1 MKNNLNEN
9 YKKRLNT
16 MGKVI
21 NLFEK
26 FDYIKVQDY
35 QRAYSW
41 EERQIEQFLLDI
53 KEYLDKDINY
63 YLGHFLFEKNEDN
76 KKIGYIID
84 GQQRLTTIIIF
95 LSSAFEK
102 IKNLNNG
109 ELAPE
114 ELDIYKSIL
123 IRNNEIKFSTV
134 DYDNKL
140 FKERVI
146 YRVKGAVKPETQ
158 SQNRILEAVKYF
170 NKKLEKETI
179 ENLTNMVKIIINASC
194 TLNEVSNQSEAVQM
208 FIYQNDRGK
217 HPTDLEIIK
226 SLFMYNI
233 YDCSDNKINDLN
245 DIKEKFEI
253 IYKNISYIENLVDEN
268 DVLRITLKTYYK
280 DLNES
285 SIERIK
291 EDINNKTSE
300 EKLDFIKSFTEELE
314 NNFQYLK
321 YFFDDEKKYFY
332 IHSIITL
339 GINID
344 LYPFIVGIYKC
355 EINEEDKKKLIES
368 LENLLIRIKIIGSR
382 ANVISRIGY
391 TYEDFIKTYEDGNV
405 DITSIINQINDMKT
419 STDYWWG
426 HWNNDKLRAS
436 IENGVNGN
444 IAKFIL
450 WKYENYCFS
459 DKGFEFRYDEQKIT
473 LEHIAPQTEP
483 NTKPHGYGDYNDEG
497 FRNLIY
503 SLGNYILLEEKHN
516 KSIGNDTFY
525 KKCETYKYLKQQEE
539 IRDMVSGN
547 GTWGKAMIKKRN
559 NRIVDFV
566 MSYYK

>member
-1 MKNNLNEN
+1 MA
-9 YKKRLNT
+9 
-16 MGKVI
+16 KVI
-21 NLFEK
+21 DLFEK
-26 FDYIKVQDY
+26 FDYIKVPDY

-41 EERQIEQFLLDI
+41 EEKQIEQFLLDI

-63 YLGHFLFEKNEDN
+63 YIGHFLFEKKKDNE
-76 KKIGYIID
+76 KIGYIID

-102 IKNLNNG
+102 IKKLNNG
-109 ELAPE
+109 ELSAE
-114 ELDIYKSIL
+114 ELNIYKSI
-123 IRNNEIKFSTV
+123 IEENGKIKFSTV

-146 YRVKGAVKPETQ
+146 YREKGVVKPDTQ
-158 SQNRILEAVKYF
+158 SQSRILEAVKYF

-179 ENLTNMVKIIINASC
+179 ENLINMVKIIINASC
-194 TLNEVSNQSEAVQM
+194 TLNEVLNQSEAVQM

-233 YDCSDNKINDLN
+233 HDCSDNKINDLN
-245 DIKEKFEI
+245 YIKEKFET
-253 IYKNISYIENLVDEN
+253 IYKNISYIEKLVNEN

-285 SIERIK
+285 SIDRIK
-291 EDINNKTSE
+291 EDINDKVSK

-321 YFFDDEKKYFY
+321 YFLDDEKNNLY

-344 LYPFIVGIYKC
+344 IYPFIVGIYRF
-355 EINEEDKKKLIES
+355 EINEDDKKKLIES
-368 LENLLIRIKIIGSR
+368 LENLLIRMKIIGSR
-382 ANVISRIGY
+382 AYVTYRIGEPY
-391 TYEDFIKTYEDGNV
+391 KNFLEEG
-405 DITSIINQINDMKT
+405 DITSIIDIINEMKI
-419 STDYWWG
+419 STNYWWG
-426 HWNNDKLRAS
+426 HWNNDKLIAS
-436 IENGVNGN
+436 VVNGVNGN

-450 WKYENYCFS
+450 WKYENSFGDRS
-459 DKGFEFRYDEQKIT
+459 FEFRYDKEKIN
-473 LEHIAPQTEP
+473 LEHIAPRIEP
-483 NTKPHGYGDYNDEG
+483 DTKPHGYGDYNDEE
-497 FRNLIY
+497 FINLIY
-503 SLGNYILLEEKHN
+503 CLGNLILLSEKHN
-516 KSIGNDTFY
+516 KSIGNTIFSEKY
-525 KKCETYKYLKQQEE
+525 KTYTYLKQQEE
-539 IRDMVSGN
+539 IRNMVSEN
-547 GTWGKAMIKKRN
+547 GTWGKSMIKKRKKK
-559 NRIVDFV
+559 IVDFV

>member
-1 MKNNLNEN
+1 MA
-9 YKKRLNT
+9 
-16 MGKVI
+16 KVI
-21 NLFEK
+21 DLFEK
-26 FDYIKVQDY
+26 FDYIKVPDY

-41 EERQIEQFLLDI
+41 EEKQIEQFLLDI

-63 YLGHFLFEKNEDN
+63 YIGHFLFEKNKDN
-76 KKIGYIID
+76 EKIGYVVD

-95 LSSAFEK
+95 LSSVFEK
-102 IKNLNNG
+102 IEKLNNG

-114 ELDIYKSIL
+114 ELNIYKSI
-123 IRNNEIKFSTV
+123 IEENGKIKFSTV

-146 YRVKGAVKPETQ
+146 GREKGVIKPETQ
-158 SQNRILEAVKYF
+158 SQNRILNAVKYF

-194 TLNEVSNQSEAVQM
+194 TLNEVLNQSEAVQM

-233 YDCSDNKINDLN
+233 HDCSDNKINDLN
-245 DIKEKFEI
+245 YIKEKFET
-253 IYKNISYIENLVDEN
+253 IYKNISYIEKLVNEN

-285 SIERIK
+285 SIDRIK
-291 EDINNKTSE
+291 EDINDKVSK

-321 YFFDDEKKYFY
+321 YFLDDEKNNLY
-332 IHSIITL
+332 IHSIINL

-344 LYPFIVGIYKC
+344 IYPFIVGIYRF
-355 EINEEDKKKLIES
+355 EINEDDKKKLIES
-368 LENLLIRIKIIGSR
+368 LENLLIRMKIIGSR
-382 ANVISRIGY
+382 AYITYRIGGQY
-391 TYEDFIKTYEDGNV
+391 QNFLETEG
-405 DITSIINQINDMKT
+405 DITSIIDITNEMKI
-419 STDYWWG
+419 STNYWWG
-426 HWNNDKLRAS
+426 HWNNDKLIAS
-436 IENGVNGN
+436 VENGVNGN

-450 WKYENYCFS
+450 WKYENSFGDRS
-459 DKGFEFRYDEQKIT
+459 FEFRYDKEKIN
-473 LEHIAPQTEP
+473 LEHIAPRIEP
-483 NTKPHGYGDYNDEG
+483 DTKPHGYGDYNDEE
-497 FRNLIY
+497 FINLIY
-503 SLGNYILLEEKHN
+503 CLGNLILLSEKHN
-516 KSIGNDTFY
+516 KSIGDTTFY
-525 KKCETYKYLKQQEE
+525 EKYKTYTYLKQQEE
-539 IRDMVSGN
+539 IRNMVSEN
-547 GTWGKAMIKKRN
+547 GTWGKSMIKKRKKK
-559 NRIVDFV
+559 IVDFV